1 MLDFILSKVNL
12 LILVVAI
19 FAIVSFFT
27 FGLTDLAKINEARLL
42 LDRVSQKSFALV
54 SSPSYCFSDSFDL
67 PQLIRVAGEDFYYV
81 LKISVETIRK
91 ENNEKVSVVIFSLH
105 PRLEY
110 VKYVNDERETEPA
123 SVAASSFRTTAH
135 VALYSREY
143 IGNEYRQ
150 LGSVGGVDLVDSSTD
165 FPESPSPSNGIE
177 GIIVDPNTT
186 DQYNTVEFL
195 KEIRDGESYVYIF
208 PCNVNG
214 CADLKTGVSH
224 RACED
229 THSDCSDLEDD
240 EVWFNC

>member
-1 MLDFILSKVNL
+1 MLGFILSKINL

-67 PQLIRVAGEDFYYV
+67 PKLIHVAGEDFYYV
-81 LKISVETIRK
+81 LKISVETI
-91 ENNEKVSVVIFSLH
+91 EKQNGNGGQKPISVVIFSLH

-110 VKYVNDERETEPA
+110 VKFIQGDRDVEPP

-135 VALYSREY
+135 VALYSDEY
-143 IGNEYRQ
+143 AGTGYIRPGF
-150 LGSVGGVDLVDSSTD
+150 GLVDKSSD
-165 FPESPSPSNGIE
+165 YPGNLGGDIE
-177 GIIVDPNTT
+177 GIILDPNTT

-195 KEIRDGESYVYIF
+195 KEIRGGESYVYIF
-208 PCNVNG
+208 PCTATG
-214 CADLKTGVSH
+214 CVDLKRIVSH
-224 RACED
+224 SACED
-229 THSDCSDLEDD
+229 VTPGECSGLGDD